1 MNIKKIEKANKA
13 LSILRICLV
22 IVLLIL
28 IGCNIVHEWI
38 GVTYNLFEFEVEADF
53 KKHIG
58 DFDTLAKT
66 FSQRFKNECK
76 KNEALEKMTFKGYD
90 GRLYIDFIYKDGE
103 SYKSID
109 RDEPLDKKLE
119 LCFDSLQKNV
129 FTRRYDSHKIGFYQ
143 IVVDKEEVRF
153 LTDSTYFIVYSKK
166 RPSYP
171 YKGYGNYR
179 NDFVDRI
186 GFNWYQVISDYGGV
200 GLL

>member
-1 MNIKKIEKANKA
+1 MNIKKIEKANKV

-38 GVTYNLFEFEVEADF
+38 GVTYSLFELEVEDNF
-53 KKHIG
+53 KKHIL

-66 FSQRFKNECK
+66 FSERFKDECK
-76 KNEALEKMTFKGYD
+76 KNEALEKMYFKEYD
-90 GRLYIDFIYKDGE
+90 GRLYINFVYKDGE

-119 LCFDSLQKNV
+119 LCFDSLRKNV
-129 FTRRYDSHKIGFYQ
+129 FTRRYDSHNISFYE
-143 IVVDKEEVRF
+143 IEVSKEEIRF
-153 LTDSTYFIVYSKK
+153 LTAASYFIVYSKK

-179 NDFVDRI
+179 DDFVDRI
-186 GFNWYQVISDYGGV
+186 GFNWYQVISDAWGIYAG
-200 GLL
+200 